1 MISDKIWA
9 PWRITYI
16 KDHKKEK
23 GCLFCRVLR
32 SSKDKK
38 NLVIFRSEH
47 SLCMLNLYPYNNGHI
62 MVAPKRHTSSL
73 ENLNETE
80 TTDLMNSVKKATL
93 LLKKTLKPQGFN
105 YGINSGKVSGAG
117 IEGHLHVHI
126 VPRWQGD
133 TNFMPVVF
141 NTKIIS
147 QSLSA
152 LYQALTKAL

>member
-1 MISDKIWA
+1 MKTDKIWA
-9 PWRITYI
+9 PWRISYI
-16 KDHKKEK
+16 KKHKKEK

-32 SSKDKK
+32 SSEDKR
-38 NLVIFRSEH
+38 NLIIFRSEY

-62 MVAPKRHTSSL
+62 MIAPKRHTSSL
-73 ENLNETE
+73 ENLNEKE
-80 TTDLMNSVKKATL
+80 TTDLMNSVKKATR

-105 YGINSGKVSGAG
+105 YGINSGRVSGAG
-117 IEGHLHVHI
+117 IVAHLHVHI

-141 NTKIIS
+141 NTKVIS

-152 LYQALTKAL
+152 LYQALIKAL